1 MGRPTECSS
10 PSKAVLEEDD
20 ETLPQQ
26 QEDDGAPEDRDQ
38 LLDQLKSLSTQAG
51 PAAALLQV
59 GYAWLQGAGEKAA
72 VLNQAESLEARL
84 EAELDDPMLVSQLDR
99 LQEGLGDD
107 VPDEVLYAL
116 LGLGY
121 QLKA

>member
-1 MGRPTECSS
+1 M
-10 PSKAVLEEDD
+10 LQEDD

-26 QEDDGAPEDRDQ
+26 QEDDGSPEDRDQ
-38 LLDQLKSLSTQAG
+38 LLEQLKCLGTEAG

-59 GYAWLQGAGEKAA
+59 GYAWLQGTGDKAA
-72 VLNQAESLEARL
+72 VFSQAESLEARL
-84 EAELDDPMLVSQLDR
+84 EAELNDPMLVSQLDR
-99 LQEGLGDD
+99 LQDGLGDD
-107 VPDEVLYAL
+107 IPNEVLYAL